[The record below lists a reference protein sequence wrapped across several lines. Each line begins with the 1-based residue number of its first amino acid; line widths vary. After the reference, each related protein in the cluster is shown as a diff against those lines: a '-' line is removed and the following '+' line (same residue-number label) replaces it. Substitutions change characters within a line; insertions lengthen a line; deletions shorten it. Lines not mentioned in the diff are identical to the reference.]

1 MKTGGGNLK
10 LEERGWIWRIGKNG
24 RSEHLRKIMA
34 TEDGHYDGED
44 RVMRAL
50 RAERQVALGF
60 SVLQVARAGQRRL
73 RSLREASSDKLRWPR
88 AVVERISL

>member
-50 RAERQVALGF
+50 RAERQVALTGLF
-60 SVLQVARAGQRRL
+60 SPASGQS
-73 RSLREASSDKLRWPR
+73 RSTPP
-88 AVVERISL
+88 